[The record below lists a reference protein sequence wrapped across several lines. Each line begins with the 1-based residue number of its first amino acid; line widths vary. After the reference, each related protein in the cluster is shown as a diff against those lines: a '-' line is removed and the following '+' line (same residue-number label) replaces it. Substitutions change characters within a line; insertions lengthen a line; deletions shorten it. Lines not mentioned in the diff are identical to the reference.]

1 MDQRIK
7 NILMGIGLVGG
18 ALILWYF
25 KHIVGYIVLAGVIGI
40 IGRPVVRLLTGIPIG
55 KRRISSSIAALITL
69 LLFWTLFVGLFSFL
83 IPLLASEAKELS
95 NINYQAIFEYI
106 EKPLIHY
113 NILPDLKNA
122 EPGASN
128 LNEILREQFI
138 SFIKRGKVT
147 DVFESLASTIGN
159 FFMLFFSVSFI
170 SFFFLREESMF
181 SDGILLFIPIKY
193 EQRVRK
199 VLGSIFYLLKR
210 YFIGILLEVL
220 GVMLLDTIGFTI
232 IGLGFS
238 HAVVVALFA
247 GIMNVIPYIG
257 PWIGGVFGIV
267 VALAT
272 NLEANFMEH
281 TLPLLGGV
289 VIVVLIVQLID
300 NILFQP
306 LIYSSSVRAHPLEI
320 FLVILMA
327 GYIGGLIWMILAIP
341 SYTIVRVIAH
351 EFFNQFKFV
360 QRITSGMD

>member
-1 MDQRIK
+1 MDQRTK
-7 NILMGIGLVGG
+7 NILMGIGFVGV
-18 ALILWYF
+18 ALFLWYF
-25 KHIVGYIVLAGVIGI
+25 KHIVGYIILSGVIGI
-40 IGRPVVRLLTGIPIG
+40 IGRPVVRLLSGIPFG
-55 KRRISSSIAALITL
+55 KKRISSSLAALISL
-69 LLFWTLFVGLFSFL
+69 LLFWTLFIGFFSFL

-95 NINYQAIFEYI
+95 NINYHAIFEYL

-113 NILPDLKNA
+113 KILPDLKNA
-122 EPGASN
+122 EPGVTN
-128 LNEILREQFI
+128 LDGILQEQFI
-138 SFIKRGKVT
+138 TFLKRGKVT
-147 DVFESLASTIGN
+147 DVFGTLASTIGN

-181 SDGILLFIPIKY
+181 TDGILLFVPIKY
-193 EQRVRK
+193 EQRVSK
-199 VLGSIFYLLKR
+199 VLESIFHLLKR

-238 HAVVVALFA
+238 HAVVVALFG

-257 PWIGGVFGIV
+257 PWIGGVFGLV

-272 NLEANFMEH
+272 NLDANFMEH

-289 VIVVLIVQLID
+289 VMVVLIVQLID
-300 NILFQP
+300 NVLFQP

-320 FLVILMA
+320 FIVILMA
-327 GYIGGLIWMILAIP
+327 GYVGGLIWMILAIP
-341 SYTIVRVIAH
+341 SYTIVRVVAH

-360 QRITSGMD
+360 QRITSSMD